1 MPGIA
6 TVLDLRREF
15 GPGGTALR
23 PGDGDGLAIL
33 AFPCN
38 QVHYPALR
46 QGVSG

>member
-1 MPGIA
+1 MN
-6 TVLDLRREF
+6 
-15 GPGGTALR
+15 ALAEKY
-23 PGDGDGLAIL
+23 GDKVNIL